1 MSLKTRVQQV
11 RSWLQ
16 TPAGRRTQRYGRL
29 LFVSGVVGWLLY
41 RLTQIGWRDVYEGLP
56 RTPWF
61 YVLWLGLYFLLPATE
76 AFIYRTL
83 WKIRWRRVF
92 PVLVRK
98 RVLNTDVL
106 GYSGEVYLY
115 LWARRH
121 TDRPDGHLLR
131 TIKDNTILSSVAST
145 VAVVLLVAGA
155 VLSGQFALVDLLGQA
170 ADPVYIAAGGLAFGV
185 LGALAVRF
193 RRAIFYVPGRTAA
206 VLLGVHVLRFFA
218 MYALQ
223 VLQWWVVLPEAPLRV
238 WATIL
243 VVGTVTNRI
252 PFLPATD
259 LLALGAVL
267 GMTHLLEASAA
278 VLAGMLVVRSVL
290 DRTANA
296 VLFVLTSWLERRR
309 PTVPVT
315 PVPSVDAEQPLT
327 TPTE

>member
-1 MSLKTRVQQV
+1 
-11 RSWLQ
+11 
-16 TPAGRRTQRYGRL
+16 
-29 LFVSGVVGWLLY
+29 
-41 RLTQIGWRDVYEGLP
+41 
-56 RTPWF
+56 
-61 YVLWLGLYFLLPATE
+61 
-76 AFIYRTL
+76 
-83 WKIRWRRVF
+83 
-92 PVLVRK
+92 
-98 RVLNTDVL
+98 
-106 GYSGEVYLY
+106 
-115 LWARRH
+115 
-121 TDRPDGHLLR
+121 
-131 TIKDNTILSSVAST
+131 
-145 VAVVLLVAGA
+145 
-155 VLSGQFALVDLLGQA
+155 
-170 ADPVYIAAGGLAFGV
+170 
-185 LGALAVRF
+185 
-193 RRAIFYVPGRTAA
+193 
-206 VLLGVHVLRFFA
+206 
-218 MYALQ
+218 
-223 VLQWWVVLPEAPLRV
+223 VLPEAPLRV

>member
-1 MSLKTRVQQV
+1 MSFRRWVQSV
-11 RSWLQ
+11 RLWLQ
-16 TPAGRRTQRYGRL
+16 TPTGRRLQRYGRL
-29 LFVSGVVGWLLY
+29 LFVTGVVGWLLY
-41 RLTQIGWRDVYEGLP
+41 RLTQIGWQAVYEGLP

-61 YVLWLGLYFLLPATE
+61 YVLWVGLYFLLPATE
-76 AFIYRTL
+76 AFIYRAL
-83 WKIRWRRVF
+83 WKIRWGRVF
-92 PVLVRK
+92 SVLVRK

-115 LWARRH
+115 LWARRY

-185 LGALAVRF
+185 LGVLAVRF

-206 VLLGVHVLRFFA
+206 ALLSVHVLRFFA
-218 MYALQ
+218 MYVLQ

-267 GMTHLLEASAA
+267 GMTPLLEASAA

-296 VLFVLTSWLERRR
+296 VLFVLTSWLERRW

-315 PVPSVDAEQPLT
+315 PVSSTKAEQPLT
-327 TPTE
+327 APTE

>member
-1 MSLKTRVQQV
+1 MSLKAWAQAV
-11 RSWLQ
+11 RTWLQ
-16 TPAGRRTQRYGRL
+16 TPVGRRMQRYGRA
-29 LFVSGVVGWLLY
+29 LFVAGVVGWLLY
-41 RLTQIGWRDVYEGLP
+41 RLTQIGWQEVYEGLP

-76 AFIYRTL
+76 AGIYRML
-83 WKIRWRRVF
+83 WKIRWGRVF

-106 GYSGEVYLY
+106 GYSGEFYLY

-121 TDRPDGHLLR
+121 TDCSDGHLLR

-145 VAVVLLVAGA
+145 VAVVVLVSGT
-155 VLSGQFALVDLLGQA
+155 VLGGQFALVDLIGPA
-170 ADPVYIAAGGLAFGV
+170 ADPVYLVAGALALGV

-193 RRAIFYVPGRTAA
+193 RRAIFYVPGRMAGM
-206 VLLGVHVLRFFA
+206 LLGVHVLRFFA

-243 VVGTVTNRI
+243 VVGTATNRI

-278 VLAGMLVVRSVL
+278 VLAGMLVVRSVM

-309 PTVPVT
+309 RVLPVST
-315 PVPSVDAEQPLT
+315 PAEAECPLSS
-327 TPTE
+327 PTE

>member
-1 MSLKTRVQQV
+1 MSLKTRIHQV
-11 RSWLQ
+11 RGWLQ
-16 TPAGRRTQRYGRL
+16 KPLGQRLQRYGRV
-29 LFVSGVVGWLLY
+29 LFVAGVVGWLLY
-41 RLTQIGWRDVYEGLP
+41 RLTQIGWREVYEGLP

-61 YVLWLGLYFLLPATE
+61 YVLWLGLYLLLPATE
-76 AFIYRTL
+76 AFIYRAL

-115 LWARRH
+115 LWARRY

-155 VLSGQFALVDLLGQA
+155 VLGGQFALVDLLGRS
-170 ADPVYIAAGGLAFGV
+170 ADPAYIVAGSALLGMLGMLAI
-185 LGALAVRF
+185 RF
-193 RRAIFYVPGRTAA
+193 RKAIFYVSGRIAA

-223 VLQWWVVLPEAPLRV
+223 VLQWWVVLPEASLRV

-243 VVGTVTNRI
+243 VIGTVTNRI

-267 GMTHLLEASAA
+267 EMTHLLEASAA

-290 DRTANA
+290 DRMANA
-296 VLFVLTSWLERRR
+296 VLFVLTSWLERRW
-309 PTVPVT
+309 
-315 PVPSVDAEQPLT
+315 PVPPSTPIPSVEAGQPLP